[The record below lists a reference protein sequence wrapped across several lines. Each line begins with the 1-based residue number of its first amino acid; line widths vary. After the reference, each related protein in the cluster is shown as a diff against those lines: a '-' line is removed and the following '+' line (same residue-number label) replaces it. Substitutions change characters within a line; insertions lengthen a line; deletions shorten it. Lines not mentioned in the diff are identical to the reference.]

1 MKQYEVTGMSC
12 AACSARVEKAVSK
25 VPGVT
30 SCSVSLLTN
39 SMAVEGTADEAA
51 IVAAVTEAG
60 YGAKRK
66 AAEPSAARPSEAL
79 EALEDRETPKL
90 KRRLI
95 ASVGFLVVLM
105 YLSMGHMM
113 WGWPLPGF
121 LSGNH
126 VAMGLTEMLL
136 TIIIMVINQRF
147 FLSGFRSLLHRA
159 PNMDTLV
166 ALGSTAAFGYSTY
179 ALFAMTGAQVSTEDM
194 EDVDLYLQTLGV
206 PARRNVDDPTVLQG
220 EQLFYQAKCHLCH
233 VTSLKTRPR
242 GSVLLNNTELPQLGN
257 QVIHPYSD
265 FLLHDMGVELGDD
278 YPSGLA
284 NGNEWRTTPLWG
296 LGLQEVVNG
305 HTYYLH
311 DGRARNLTEAIM
323 WHGGEGAASRTLFS
337 RMTKD
342 ERAALIKFL
351 QSL

>member
-1 MKQYEVTGMSC
+1 MI
-12 AACSARVEKAVSK
+12 
-25 VPGVT
+25 
-30 SCSVSLLTN
+30 VSLHE
-39 SMAVEGTADEAA
+39 VGEGQ
-51 IVAAVTEAG
+51 
-60 YGAKRK
+60 
-66 AAEPSAARPSEAL
+66 SN
-79 EALEDRETPKL
+79 
-90 KRRLI
+90 
-95 ASVGFLVVLM
+95 M
-105 YLSMGHMM
+105 MG
-113 WGWPLPGF
+113 
-121 LSGNH
+121 
-126 VAMGLTEMLL
+126 
-136 TIIIMVINQRF
+136 
-147 FLSGFRSLLHRA
+147 
-159 PNMDTLV
+159 
-166 ALGSTAAFGYSTY
+166 
-179 ALFAMTGAQVSTEDM
+179 FAMTGAPGLYGRYGRCGFIPP
-194 EDVDLYLQTLGV
+194 DLGGTR
-206 PARRNVDDPTVLQG
+206 RRNVDDPTVLQG

>member
-1 MKQYEVTGMSC
+1 MKQYNVTGMSC
-12 AACSARVEKAVSK
+12 AACSARVEKAVS
-25 VPGVT
+25 GVDGVEN
-30 SCSVSLLTN
+30 CAVNLLTN
-39 SMAVEGTADEAA
+39 SMGVEGTASDEA
-51 IVAAVTEAG
+51 IIAAVEKAG
-60 YGAKRK
+60 YGASLKTGDKKSK
-66 AAEPSAARPSEAL
+66 AMPDDEL
-79 EALEDRETPKL
+79 KDTQTPKI
-90 KRRLI
+90 RNRLI
-95 ASVGFLVVLM
+95 WSVIFLAPLM
-105 YLSMGHMM
+105 YISMGHMM
-113 WGWPLPGF
+113 WGWKLPAF
-121 LSGNH
+121 MQDNH
-126 VAMGLTEMLL
+126 IAMGLAQLLL
-136 TIIIMVINQRF
+136 TVIIMVINQKF
-147 FLSGFRSLLHRA
+147 FINGFKGIIHRS

-166 ALGSTAAFGYSTY
+166 ALGSTASFVYSVY